1 MIFPP
6 ILNSYYPMKS
16 KIFVIKKK
24 IIRIDNADTFSQP
37 PLNIFT
43 KGANNYDHV
52 CKCRLGE
59 QKRILNKN
67 ITNLTVQKLL
77 TDSIYLYLF
86 FFQK

>member
-1 MIFPP
+1 M
-6 ILNSYYPMKS
+6 
-16 KIFVIKKK
+16 IKKK

-43 KGANNYDHV
+43 KGANNYDHDLT
-52 CKCRLGE
+52 RLGE

-77 TDSIYLYLF
+77 TDSIYLYLLF